1 MAISPGAR
9 VLGSVSSSEDKIGR
23 WWYITFIMFEITANE
38 EINMYLILN
47 TYAMLAA

>member
-1 MAISPGAR
+1 MAISSDAC

-23 WWYITFIMFEITANE
+23 WWYIRFIMFEITNE

-47 TYAMLAA
+47 THAILAA